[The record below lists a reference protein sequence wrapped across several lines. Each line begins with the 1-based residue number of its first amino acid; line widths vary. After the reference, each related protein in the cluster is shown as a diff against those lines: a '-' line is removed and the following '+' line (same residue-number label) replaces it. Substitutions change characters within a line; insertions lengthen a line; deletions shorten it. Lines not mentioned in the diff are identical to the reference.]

1 VSGRE
6 RIFVFFRK
14 KKETTKKKMDTDS
27 LDGAWSRSVADVWDL
42 VWSRPPF
49 WAQELLGALSFLA
62 KKYGQTKLCQ
72 VFFSVK
78 SFQPQG
84 LIGMLFKAPCEVEL
98 LRGCLKLLE
107 QPLTHAAQTGLDQE
121 LGWLAGSNS
130 PEPVLKMLLDCG
142 AHPLHKIHGG
152 RTALH
157 AAASHPASFKFL
169 AAWCANTREEHDVD
183 TLVDLGQRCTKH
195 PELVYAL
202 RIVLRTLAGTP
213 QRAVEVAN
221 RVWYSA
227 TLEGQLILHTFC
239 VPGGLFNCFKLLQ
252 SCPADAIVM
261 ERFYWD
267 LRWRYKEG
275 GPLASPRFAA
285 ECAAHGFAAL
295 GSTVEHLCAPF
306 SHKTKCDFPLELQSR
321 SLWFLWCAK
330 RLSLPTELAWCVLAF
345 AIARTDAWA
354 VPFEAQ
360 LEAQL
365 EVPGN
370 SNQTG

>member
-1 VSGRE
+1 
-6 RIFVFFRK
+6 
-14 KKETTKKKMDTDS
+14 MDTDS
-27 LDGAWSRSVADVWDL
+27 LDGVWSRSISDVWDL

-49 WAQELLGALSFLA
+49 WAQELLGTLSFLA
-62 KKYGQTKLCQ
+62 KKYGQTKLCAL
-72 VFFSVK
+72 FFRVVSV
-78 SFQPQG
+78 QPRG
-84 LIGMLFKAPCEVEL
+84 LIGMLFEAPCEVEL
-98 LRGCLKLLE
+98 IRECLKLLE
-107 QPLTHAAQTGLDQE
+107 QPLTRAAQTGVDQE

-142 AHPLHKIHGG
+142 AHPLRKVHGG

-169 AAWCANTREEHDVD
+169 AAWCVNAREEHDVD
-183 TLVDLGQRCTKH
+183 TLVDLGQRCTNH

-202 RIVLRTLAGTP
+202 RIVLR
-213 QRAVEVAN
+213 
-221 RVWYSA
+221 S
-227 TLEGQLILHTFC
+227 LEGQLILHTFC

-275 GPLASPRFAA
+275 GPLACPRFAA

-306 SHKTKCDFPLELQSR
+306 SHKTKCGFPLELQSR

-345 AIARTDAWA
+345 AIARTDAWT
-354 VPFEAQ
+354 VPF
-360 LEAQL
+360 